1 MRPDLFDESKIIK
14 KNDAN
19 QNNISQNIIEDN
31 INQSNIENNDV
42 TNDNVI
48 QNKIIENND
57 IVKDNTNKNIIKN
70 KITGTTSIK
79 SFIKI
84 NKVVTEQ
91 NKNVSISK
99 QPVFVFSKDKDTK
112 EIITQGKI
120 QNKSINVNIPRDQLT
135 IIYNNTVKYYNEL
148 LLEIEILKQFKNDNN
163 DMKQYCNNKLSIYK
177 EELKYVEYKIS
188 ILNNLNR
195 KE

>member
-19 QNNISQNIIEDN
+19 QNNTDQNIIENN
-31 INQSNIENNDV
+31 INQSNVENNDV
-42 TNDNVI
+42 TNDNTI
-48 QNKIIENND
+48 QNKIIENNN
-57 IVKDNTNKNIIKN
+57 IIEDNTNKNIIKN

-84 NKVVTEQ
+84 NKVVTKQ

-120 QNKSINVNIPRDQLT
+120 QNKSINVNIPHDQLT

>member
-19 QNNISQNIIEDN
+19 QNNTDQNIIENN
-31 INQSNIENNDV
+31 INQSNVENNDI
-42 TNDNVI
+42 TNDNTI
-48 QNKIIENND
+48 QNKIIENNN
-57 IVKDNTNKNIIKN
+57 IIEDNTNKNIIKN

-91 NKNVSISK
+91 NKNVLISK